1 VRFPAGVTGVA
12 AAILVIGVTA
22 IPVAQAAGVAGG
34 HAATTAT
41 TATSAGAGPATAP
54 GTTLY
59 VDFKGACSDSGP
71 GTQADPFC
79 TVQAAANVVDPGQTV
94 DITASTTADDPQS
107 VTITRSGTPSEPIT
121 FAWSG
126 IGIDPLLSP
135 QKQTGK
141 AVVTLDDVQDVT
153 LSRLDIGGLG
163 TDDAVDVIGSS
174 GISLANL
181 EISHGT
187 TGSPAPPPE
196 SADILIDGASFDVSV
211 SRTFFASGASLE
223 EVLAEPGARQV
234 TLTDNVLSAA
244 SATSGF
250 TLDGTTDAAVTA
262 NTLMVDCSSGAVAR
276 TLVTLAD
283 GSSGAVENN
292 VLEPLAASGCT
303 APTVGLSVD
312 ASSADSAGG
321 VTADYNAFFSE
332 GSAVDYSWAG
342 ASYSDPAAFTT
353 ATGQGAHDLT
363 LAKPFYRVPPE
374 GSPAIDSGNCSAP
387 GEPSTDW
394 VGDPWLRDP
403 LATDA
408 GLGNGSCYASRGAFA
423 AQDTLPLTFTAP
435 ALNSAGY
442 PAGAVPFTTGLT
454 ITGNATS
461 AWGEPVSYTVDFG
474 DGSSPAPSTPGTA
487 LTHTYPTAGQYTIT
501 ISATDTSGMTASEA
515 LTPVD
520 ALPDQAPAAG
530 LSAAPDGLNSSIG
543 ILPDTADFTA
553 SPSSFGWEVA
563 NDDISYG
570 GAGEQSLPSN
580 PGATWRYTYAAP
592 GTHTATL
599 TVTDKLGRKTA
610 AKATITVGD
619 EPQSV
624 SPTADYD
631 HSVAAHA
638 VVKIPLSKLDEN
650 DCCARA
656 ALVNVI
662 VTNAKGSGYVTMYP
676 DGTTRPGLPTVQF
689 LAGRPAENSALATGG
704 TVDFYNGSPGTINIE
719 VVTYGIDTIM
729 TTDGYGSYGE
739 TYSPVTPASV
749 LPLTRIAGGHQIS
762 FRVAGRDQV
771 PVNAQDV
778 VLDITAL
785 GGSTAGDVLVSP
797 AGKDGDLSSK
807 PAGYWAKGQQVTNLA
822 MQSLGNGLAT
832 VENAGEGAVY
842 FSVSVVGYY
851 LYTGSDSVFVPA
863 TPTRL
868 DSVTIGAK
876 QSVALAVTGRNGIP
890 ATGTTAVAV
899 NLTAAHETASGTVT
913 AYADGT
919 TLPAPVNLSYASGAT
934 IANAAIV
941 AVGGDGAIRL
951 YNGGS
956 KPVIVDVDLTGS
968 YYAYP

>member
-1 VRFPAGVTGVA
+1 MRFSGGLAGVA
-12 AAILVIGVTA
+12 AAVLIIG
-22 IPVAQAAGVAGG
+22 GVAVIP
-34 HAATTAT
+34 
-41 TATSAGAGPATAP
+41 SAGAAQVGAGRAADSAP

-59 VDFKGACSDSGP
+59 VEFNGACSDSGP

-94 DITASTTADDPQS
+94 DITASSTADDPQS

-196 SADILIDGASFDVSV
+196 SADIMIDGASSNVSV

-223 EVLAEPGARQV
+223 EVLAEPGAQQV
-234 TLTDNVLSAA
+234 TLTDNLLSAA

-250 TLDGTTDAAVTA
+250 TLDGTTDAAITA
-262 NTLMVDCSSGAVAR
+262 NTLLVDCSSGSIAR

-283 GSSGAVENN
+283 GSSGTVENN

-312 ASSADSAGG
+312 ASSAGG

-342 ASYSDPAAFTT
+342 ASYSNPAAFAA

-363 LAKPFYRVPPE
+363 LAGPFSRVPPE

-403 LATDA
+403 LATGA
-408 GLGNGSCYASRGAFA
+408 LGNGGCYASRGAFA
-423 AQDTLPLTFTAP
+423 RQDVLPLTFTAP

-454 ITGNATS
+454 ITGDATS
-461 AWGEPVSYTVDFG
+461 AWSEPVSYTVDFG
-474 DGSSPAPSTPGTA
+474 DGSSPVPATPGTA
-487 LTHTYPTAGQYTIT
+487 VTHTYPTAGQYKIT
-501 ISATDTSGMTASEA
+501 ISATDTSGMTESEA

-530 LSAAPDGLNSSIG
+530 LTAAPDGLNSSIG

-553 SPSSFGWEVA
+553 SPSSSGWEVA

-570 GAGEQSLPSN
+570 GAGAQSLPSN
-580 PGATWRYTYAAP
+580 PGATWEYTYAEP

-619 EPQSV
+619 EPQDV
-624 SPTADYD
+624 SPTTDYD

-638 VVKIPLSKLDEN
+638 VVKISQANLGA
-650 DCCARA
+650 DCCSRG
-656 ALVNVI
+656 ALVDVI
-662 VTNAKGSGYVTMYP
+662 VTSPKGSGYVTMYP
-676 DGTTRPGLPTVQF
+676 DGTTRPDLPTVQF
-689 LAGRPAENSALATGG
+689 LTGRPAENSALATGS
-704 TVDFYNGSPGTINIE
+704 TVDFYNGSPGTINLQ

-729 TTDGYGSYGE
+729 TTEGYGSYGE
-739 TYSPVTPASV
+739 TYKPVTPASV
-749 LPLTRIAGGHQIS
+749 LPPTKIAGGKQIS
-762 FRVAGRDQV
+762 FRVNGRDQV

-778 VLDITAL
+778 VLDITAS
-785 GGSTAGDVLVSP
+785 GSSTAGYVLVSP
-797 AGKDGDLSSK
+797 AGKYGDLSAK

-832 VENAGEGAVY
+832 VQNGGAGAVV

-851 LYTGSDSVFVPA
+851 LYTGSDSVFLPA

-876 QSVALAVTGRNGIP
+876 QSVALAVTGRDGIP
-890 ATGTTAVAV
+890 ATGATAVAV

-919 TLPAPVNLSYASGAT
+919 TLPAAVNLSYASGAT
-934 IANAAIV
+934 IADAAIV

-956 KPVIVDVDLTGS
+956 KPVTVDVDLTGS